1 MRRILDN
8 KNEYYDLML
17 MAIREVEEEILSKH
31 NEVAKINVM
40 IHFLNKDIVS
50 RPIGLLEDVKSLNV
64 DQLFE
69 TLSSIYVAGNLR
81 YFIFNHEKMSLLFL
95 TCLKNKAK
103 RLCGKARI
111 P

>member
-1 MRRILDN
+1 
-8 KNEYYDLML
+8 ML

-95 TCLKNKAK
+95 TCLKKQSEEVVWKSKNSMTKNWN
-103 RLCGKARI
+103 G
-111 P
+111 